1 MVQPTFPRSTFST
14 LQTLPGLMA
23 RLRGKEFIKICAIS
37 FDEFKRNEPLR
48 LAGATAFFTTFA
60 LPPIIIILVQI
71 IGLVFQIQNLRDRFF
86 VRLAEV
92 LGRQSAA
99 QIRETFL
106 GFTSLAKNWFLVA
119 AGFIFL
125 MFVATTLFKVIQD
138 SINQLWNVKG
148 TPQPFKLQVEKRAV
162 SLIIILLAGILFI
175 GGMLIEGLE
184 AFLLRY
190 TGEIP
195 PRTAN
200 VLTILFNHAFSVV
213 VVSTWFSILFKV
225 LPAAKATW
233 KVVVVGGIF
242 TGVLFTIGKIIIRY
256 MLSLGNITNIFGA
269 SGSLVLLLLFV
280 FYSSFILY
288 YGACFTKVYASYI
301 DEPITPA
308 NNAIKYKMV
317 EVKGGE

>member
-1 MVQPTFPRSTFST
+1 
-14 LQTLPGLMA
+14 MA
-23 RLRGKEFIKICAIS
+23 RLTGKEFIKICAIS

-71 IGLVFQIQNLRDRFF
+71 IGLVFRIQNLRDKFF
-86 VRLAEV
+86 VRLAQV

-99 QIRETFL
+99 QIRVTFL

-119 AGFIFL
+119 GGFIFL

-138 SINQLWNVKG
+138 SINQLWNVKSNAQ
-148 TPQPFKLQVEKRAV
+148 QPFKLQVEKRAV

-175 GGMLIEGLE
+175 SGMLIEGLE
-184 AFLLRY
+184 AFLLKY

-195 PRTAN
+195 HDTAN
-200 VLTILFNHAFSVV
+200 VLSIFFNNIFSVV
-213 VVSTWFSILFKV
+213 VVSTWFAILFKV
-225 LPAAKATW
+225 LPAAKAAW
-233 KVVVVGGIF
+233 QVVIAGGIF
-242 TGVLFTIGKIIIRY
+242 TGVLFTIGKLVIRY
-256 MLSLGNITNIFGA
+256 MLSLGDITNIFGA

-288 YGACFTKVYASYI
+288 YGASFTRVYASYI
-301 DEPITPA
+301 QKPIRAA
-308 NNAIKYKMV
+308 NHAIKYKMV
-317 EVKGGE
+317 EVKGE